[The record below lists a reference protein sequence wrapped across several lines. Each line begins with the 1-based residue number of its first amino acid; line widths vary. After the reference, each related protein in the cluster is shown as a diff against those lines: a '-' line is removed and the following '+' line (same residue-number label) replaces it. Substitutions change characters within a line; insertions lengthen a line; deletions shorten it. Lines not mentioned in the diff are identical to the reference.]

1 MTIARAF
8 LILNGLVLAAYGIYC
23 TFNPMALAE
32 FASFGLDNN
41 TAIIEVR
48 AMYGGLEFTLGLY
61 FLLCGLRKDMLANG
75 LLVSLFVFAGLAGAR
90 AYGMVVDGGD
100 NGYNFGAVIYE
111 SCSGLL
117 SVIFLQWLKPQSVNQ
132 PVE

>member
-8 LILNGLVLAAYGIYC
+8 LILNGLILALYGIYC

-48 AMYGGLEFTLGLY
+48 AMYGGLEFTIGLL
-61 FLLCGLRKDMLANG
+61 FIICGLRRDMIATG
-75 LLVSLFVFAGLAGAR
+75 LLVTFFVYAGLAGGR
-90 AYGMVVDGGD
+90 AYGLVVDGGD
-100 NGYNFGAVIYE
+100 NGYNFAAVIYE
-111 SCSGLL
+111 SICGLL
-117 SVIFLQWLKPQSVNQ
+117 SVILLQWLKPQLTQ
-132 PVE
+132 

>member
-1 MTIARAF
+1 MTIARIF

-23 TFNPMALAE
+23 TFNPIALSE
-32 FASFGLDNN
+32 FTGMGLESN
-41 TAIIEVR
+41 TALIEVR
-48 AMYGGLEFTLGLY
+48 AMYGGLEFTIGLY
-61 FLLCGLRKDMLANG
+61 FLLCGLRKEMTLNG

-111 SCSGLL
+111 ASCGLL
-117 SVIFLQWLKPQSVNQ
+117 SLLLLQWQKKQSS
-132 PVE
+132 